1 MVYYEHLFLY
11 GQVSRQTPLHVHPS
25 HIFYMGGLHEKSQVR
40 SYDELP
46 LFLNAR
52 MVADVLGV
60 SLSSAYVL
68 MARHGF
74 PSVRI
79 GKRYVI
85 SRDALRAWA
94 EKEAGADV

>member
-1 MVYYEHLFLY
+1 MK
-11 GQVSRQTPLHVHPS
+11 Q
-25 HIFYMGGLHEKSQVR
+25 SQVR

-46 LFLNAR
+46 LFLNAH

-68 MARHGF
+68 MARRGF

-79 GKRYVI
+79 GKRYVV
-85 SRDALRAWA
+85 SRDALREWA
-94 EKEAGADV
+94 EKEAEASV